1 MSGNDKQSS
10 KSRIAGGAG
19 GHRLVMNGHTRG
31 KLFEPGNPGGPGRPR
46 GSFNRLEAD
55 ITSAA
60 VRAGFIEL
68 DENGNHVGSDFEG
81 RKAYMAWASRYDQRT
96 YLALVARSLPRPA
109 KSPGRRI
116 LSREK
121 AIAQL
126 RERGLPEDLL
136 DQLREAPPEAWD
148 PDPTA

>member
-1 MSGNDKQSS
+1 MEPENDKQSS

-46 GSFNRLEAD
+46 GSSNRLEAD
-55 ITSAA
+55 ITNAA

-68 DENGNHVGSDFEG
+68 DETGNRVGSDRDG
-81 RKAYMAWASRYDQRT
+81 RKAYLAWTARYDPKT
-96 YLALVARSLPRPA
+96 YLAFMARNLPRPA
-109 KSPGRRI
+109 KSPGKGI
-116 LSREK
+116 PSREK
-121 AIAQL
+121 ALAQL
-126 RERGLPEDLL
+126 RERGLPEDLI
-136 DQLREAPPEAWD
+136 DHLRKAPEMWD